1 VTLQSTGF
9 LSSYCGMGILT
20 GRIDTDHVQLRTVFK
35 KDRAMLLAG
44 NLIQKLIVLDRGEA
58 DWDRYKVP
66 RVSRSNQCQ
75 NSVELV

>member
-20 GRIDTDHVQLRTVFK
+20 DRIDTDHVQLRTVFK

-58 DWDRYKVP
+58 D
-66 RVSRSNQCQ
+66 
-75 NSVELV
+75 